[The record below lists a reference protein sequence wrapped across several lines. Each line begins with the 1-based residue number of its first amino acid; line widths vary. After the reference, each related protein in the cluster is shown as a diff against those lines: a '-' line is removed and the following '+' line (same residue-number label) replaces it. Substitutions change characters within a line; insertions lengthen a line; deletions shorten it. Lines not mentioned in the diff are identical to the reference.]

1 MVVFVDLH
9 FRGQI
14 YSYPADPG
22 PPLWEVRRGLWG
34 LGCGAILLK
43 GVMEKK
49 LNGRLAEEATA
60 AFQFVA
66 ALVNFGV
73 SQWIHDREFNE
84 DFSGKDTTMT
94 GLSVAFTVF
103 EVRPP

>member
-1 MVVFVDLH
+1 M
-9 FRGQI
+9 
-14 YSYPADPG
+14 A
-22 PPLWEVRRGLWG
+22 LWG

-49 LNGRLAEEATA
+49 VKGRLVAEASA

-84 DFSGKDTTMT
+84 EFSGKDPTMT
-94 GLSVAFTVF
+94 GLNVTFTVF
-103 EVRPP
+103 EVRFFVDPDLADLIGK